1 MILCFRICC
10 SLFLSDRP
18 DMSVMLQTFHC
29 SSFVSLLFLY
39 QTRAPYYEEDRLRTE
54 AELGEAGVTFDEE

>member
-18 DMSVMLQTFHC
+18 DISVMLQTFHC

-39 QTRAPYYEEDRLRTE
+39 QTSGQYFWEHRLRTE
-54 AELGEAGVTFDEE
+54 AELKERGVTFDEE